1 MLVQYYLRYDTSTY
15 SFAIICTLNYIVN
28 RNSEHVM
35 QHLYCRENII
45 RMQCYSTMIHCFL
58 CVNVCFLFSLV
69 TVAGGAMEALEFLD
83 VVHQYCFVYLCTSLS
98 CCGYLLHLTSL
109 VSTVHICISWTKTIF
124 IHPGPKSTRHRIFS
138 QQPRL
143 IFSVC
148 KR

>member
-1 MLVQYYLRYDTSTY
+1 MLVQYYLRHDTSTY

-35 QHLYCRENII
+35 QHRYSRENIR
-45 RMQCYSTMIHCFL
+45 RMQCYVTMIHCSL

-83 VVHQYCFVYLCTSLS
+83 AVHQYCFVYLCTSLS
-98 CCGYLLHLTSL
+98 CCGCLLYLTYLL
-109 VSTVHICISWTKTIF
+109 STVHICISWPKTIL

-138 QQPRL
+138 QWTRL
-143 IFSVC
+143 IFSLY